1 MQNTKRG
8 RPQKNFQW
16 PQGDFT
22 VKEIESQTPEKLSGG
37 LIHMRIKEALSS
49 GEIQLV
55 GKKVTASKGR
65 PKNVYRKI
73 K

>member
-8 RPQKNFQW
+8 RPQKRFQW

-22 VKEIESQTPEKLSGG
+22 AKEVESEDGEKLSGG
-37 LIHMRIKEALSS
+37 LIHMRIKQALSS
-49 GEIQLV
+49 GEIQFV
-55 GKKVTASKGR
+55 GKKSAPCKGR
-65 PKNVYRKI
+65 PKNIYRKM